1 MSFVPRPQHGKTR
14 SVRAIGAGP
23 WRPLNF
29 IVKLQSVPA
38 FAVDRPQPRFEQRV
52 FSVTFFVRNGSST
65 LTRATP
71 HTFSIDEFFCQ
82 CRSFPR
88 NQNPPAYAASP
99 TRAMS
104 ILSSFGIKHSRRDQ
118 MPRTCHENLA
128 FAKRGLDLS
137 LACCRCNASLLR
149 MRSVLRETRW
159 R

>member
-1 MSFVPRPQHGKTR
+1 MIGHSKILSDLGNVERRRRSKRIAGYSADARQNCARIVVSDHLNFSSAYHVFCASATTRKNR

-23 WRPLNF
+23 WRPLNL
-29 IVKLQSVPA
+29 IVKLQSVLA

-88 NQNPPAYAASP
+88 NQNP
-99 TRAMS
+99 
-104 ILSSFGIKHSRRDQ
+104 
-118 MPRTCHENLA
+118 
-128 FAKRGLDLS
+128 
-137 LACCRCNASLLR
+137 
-149 MRSVLRETRW
+149 
-159 R
+159 